1 MTPVHNNYAWKD
13 LMNMRF
19 GFCFGSITEMN
30 LLFSFFFV
38 GERGRALVSMRR
50 DDWIG
55 RTQEPMNAAEENGRL
70 WMAEEGATPPC
81 EFTDWCKCTP
91 YDSRELHEEVPMYL
105 ILCSN
110 VNFSSH
116 RLRRADVCMCSN
128 DIYTIIPRRHN
139 RQTDTFFLA
148 FSSH

>member
-1 MTPVHNNYAWKD
+1 
-13 LMNMRF
+13 MNMRF

-70 WMAEEGATPPC
+70 
-81 EFTDWCKCTP
+81 
-91 YDSRELHEEVPMYL
+91 
-105 ILCSN
+105 
-110 VNFSSH
+110 
-116 RLRRADVCMCSN
+116 
-128 DIYTIIPRRHN
+128 
-139 RQTDTFFLA
+139 
-148 FSSH
+148 

>member
-1 MTPVHNNYAWKD
+1 
-13 LMNMRF
+13 
-19 GFCFGSITEMN
+19 
-30 LLFSFFFV
+30 V
-38 GERGRALVSMRR
+38 GMKR

-70 WMAEEGATPPC
+70 SMAEEGATPAC
-81 EFTDWCKCTP
+81 EFADWCKFTS

-116 RLRRADVCMCSN
+116 LLRRADVCMYVCAQMIS
-128 DIYTIIPRRHN
+128 IQVIPRRLN
-139 RQTDTFFLA
+139 RQTGAFFLSFSRTRYQISIHHPSSQHLHPSLKKSKI
-148 FSSH
+148 FSSP